1 MMSSTTNTYF
11 IVHDVNNSLKFQD
24 LRLGKIIQRDDEGS
38 DEWTIKT
45 IPSKPVIVPHARSEP
60 DSIPQ
65 VWHPPYSRVWG
76 FWGYSRSR
84 AQKLLF
90 QRSQSGLQDQRS
102 QSQCRSAVS
111 TFSLLV
117 PGLLIFHVIHVIVI
131 VVVISSLSVVKSLLY
146 ATLNPNDRLSE
157 CYKMG
162 RRSIQD
168 CLFYSTSN
176 FQPCSMGPD
185 DL

>member
-1 MMSSTTNTYF
+1 MN
-11 IVHDVNNSLKFQD
+11 HQ
-24 LRLGKIIQRDDEGS
+24 
-38 DEWTIKT
+38 T

-117 PGLLIFHVIHVIVI
+117 PGLLIFHVIHVTVT
-131 VVVISSLSVVKSLLY
+131 VVVIPSLSVDKSLLY
-146 ATLNPNDRLSE
+146 STLNPNDRLSE
-157 CYKMG
+157 CLNLV
-162 RRSIQD
+162 RRSTHD
-168 CLFYSTSN
+168 CLFYSTPN
-176 FQPCSMGPD
+176 FQLCLMGPD
-185 DL
+185 VEIMTWISLDT